1 MNRRGRRLRGALALW
16 LMRLAVALFIVLLL
30 SIIIAVLVKGAG
42 GLSLDLVTRLPES
55 GFYLGRGGGVLNAI
69 VGSLLVAGGATML
82 AAVLSLPLVLYIN
95 IYLAR
100 QSRPAAW
107 VRFSLDVL
115 WGVPSIVY
123 GAAGVAVMLL
133 VGLRGSLLAAVVVVA
148 VIEVPILARTA
159 DEVVRLVPRE
169 LEEAALSLGA
179 DRRTVAWRV
188 VTREALPGIVTAIL
202 LAFGRGIGDAAA
214 VMLVSGYQDGLPV
227 RLTDPVATLPLA
239 VFNLVNMPQAAVR
252 ARGYAASLVLVAL
265 VLVFSLLARLV
276 SGRLARYQ
284 INR

>member
-1 MNRRGRRLRGALALW
+1 MNRRGRHLRGTLALW
-16 LMRLAVALFIVLLL
+16 LMRLAVALFSGLLL
-30 SIIIAVLVKGAG
+30 SIIIAILVRGAG
-42 GLSLDLVTRLPES
+42 GLSPDLVTRLPES

-69 VGSLLVAGGATML
+69 VGSLLVAGGATL
-82 AAVLSLPLVLYIN
+82 VAVVLSLPLVLFIN

-100 QSRPAAW
+100 RSRPAAW

-115 WGVPSIVY
+115 WGIPSIVY

-133 VGLRGSLLAAVVVVA
+133 VGLRGSLLAAVAVVA

-188 VTREALPGIVTAIL
+188 VAREALPGIVTAIL

-239 VFNLVNMPQAAVR
+239 VFSLVNMPQAAVR

-265 VLVFSLLARLV
+265 VLVFSLLARLL